1 MEPLDQ
7 HLNQAIACYRD
18 MMGVFGQIR
27 EAVAGGASASK
38 LNALAE
44 EVKTLDNQARS
55 ENTRFQELASETGV
69 RLEDRLLYG
78 KWRALAARVR
88 DENQEMVRHLRA
100 AMAVAKDELE
110 RMGSGRQML
119 AGYKSGRAPTGRQI
133 NIQSA

>member
-27 EAVAGGASASK
+27 EAVAGGVSASK
-38 LNALAE
+38 LESLAE

-55 ENTRFQELASETGV
+55 ENSRFQELASETGA
-69 RLEDRLLYG
+69 RLEERALYG
-78 KWRALAARVR
+78 EWRQLAARVR
-88 DENQEMVRHLRA
+88 DENREMARQLRA
-100 AMAVAKDELE
+100 AMAVAKDELD
-110 RMGSGRQML
+110 RMGPGRQML